1 MGLKIFFNK
10 TNNLHEN
17 VQFNRVVKRLIPFF
31 EEQGWDGLLIGNP
44 SNEDYPR
51 FRADAILLYTNGIII
66 IDFKD
71 YAGEILMP
79 LNDDD
84 FGKKAWFINVA
95 DGDKIKIEAGNNHIN
110 PYRQLNSYR
119 GVLKSIIEDDSLL
132 RYIINKG
139 RICAL
144 NIFSGPITQ
153 NRETSRKVPY
163 YQLVQ
168 EIDLH
173 TFLDAFPSDNKYEEA
188 IANRFK
194 SLFPADEWKGDLTIQ
209 IDSPFKTNQQ
219 TYNYIDQNIQP
230 ILKEFFTTDGSG
242 ILVLESMS
250 SKLRGQW
257 LQNVNTFALE
267 KEVPETDLWCHS
279 SRIAR
284 KLQHMTGFDIS
295 SLYAVIYGG
304 KSKTEI
310 QPDNDANEEQEE
322 ETVSQEQIGIKSDKD
337 IDDAAVII
345 IPEAHLVSRS
355 LHQSDLLRFGSGR
368 LLEDLFHFLKLKSNN
383 RKLVLIG
390 DPYMLSYGRNED
402 SALNIETLNELFPDG
417 NILHFRH
424 EYKVQENDNK
434 LLKLRRSIAGSIDHS
449 IFNYLKFSYGQS
461 LVLTEHEQATAHLQE
476 WFSAPIENEPKNAV
490 LLYSKKEVR
499 TTNKWIK
506 NNVLNNGTSLASGD
520 LLLLNNNIN
529 IPDQTG
535 FGTPTKIVNGSYF
548 LVQEVLQVENEDI
561 TTKRDGLIARLRYRH
576 LKVKLLANNDIPNFK
591 LIILENYFD
600 GVEDLT
606 REELKAV
613 KIFTSQKLAN
623 LKKQHPFEES
633 SDYQNL
639 VSDKE
644 YIEFQLKIENWHKA
658 KQKGDKVLKK
668 DLKEFEVG
676 RNKIERS
683 YKRNY
688 TSQLMFQLRKMDPY
702 INAALVN
709 YGWAI
714 TVHKSVG
721 SKFENVLFKALQL
734 EDSGIT
740 NESYFR
746 WLYTGLTA
754 SWKTIHVL
762 NPQAINPFINC
773 HFIDEVE
780 ITDNVSLNIN
790 SQMLSY
796 DNEVPLDELKEYFPD
811 GLKRN
816 TAIFI
821 GKLYLELGAFK
832 IDSIR
837 KYSEYLSKVVLVS
850 TNGNNVIVAINNRAN
865 ENISS
870 VRIEGSDTDD
880 GLVQKA
886 IGQIYEEYSQSSFPT
901 DYRGSIYNQWKE
913 KLASEE
919 ITLHLLEC
927 HSNEDRLAVVDA
939 NDVVKFNLR
948 YTTGE
953 KNAGFFISLEVKQKS
968 NQALV
973 ETVKELLD
981 EN

>member
-1 MGLKIFFNK
+1 MGLEVLFNK
-10 TNNLHEN
+10 TENLHEN
-17 VQFNRVVKRLIPFF
+17 VQFNRIVKRLIPFF

-44 SNEDYPR
+44 SNDDYPR
-51 FRADAILLYTNGIII
+51 FRADAILLYSNGIII

-79 LNDDD
+79 LNDED
-84 FGKKAWFINVA
+84 FGKKSWFINVE
-95 DGDKIKIEAGNNHIN
+95 DGNKIKIEAGNNHTN

-119 GVLKSIIEDDSLL
+119 GVMKSIIEDDSLM
-132 RYIINKG
+132 RYVINKG

-144 NIFSGPITQ
+144 NIFSGPVTL
-153 NRETSRKVPY
+153 NRKTSRKVPY

-173 TFLDAFPSDNKYEEA
+173 TFLDAFPNDNKYEEA

-194 SLFPADEWKGDLTIQ
+194 SLFPSDEWKGDLTIQ
-209 IDSPFKTNQQ
+209 LDSPIKTVQQ

-230 ILKEFFTTDGSG
+230 ILKEFFTTEGSG

-257 LQNVNTFALE
+257 LQNVNTFALDQ
-267 KEVPETDLWCHS
+267 EVPETDLWCHS

-284 KLQHMTGFDIS
+284 KLQRSTGFDIA
-295 SLYAVIYGG
+295 SLYTVIYGG
-304 KSKTEI
+304 KGKTEI
-310 QPDNDANEEQEE
+310 PSDDEENGDE
-322 ETVSQEQIGIKSDKD
+322 ETVSQEQIGIKSDRD

-345 IPEAHLVSRS
+345 IPESHLVSRS

-390 DPYMLSYGRNED
+390 DPYMLSYGKNED

-449 IFNYLKFSYGQS
+449 IFNYLKFNYDQS
-461 LVLTEHEQATAHLQE
+461 VILTEHEQATAHLQE
-476 WFSAPIENEPKNAV
+476 WFSGPIENEPKDAV

-506 NNVLNNGTSLASGD
+506 NNVLKNGTSLAAGD

-548 LVQEVLQVENEDI
+548 VVQEVLQVDNEDVI
-561 TTKRDGLIARLRYRH
+561 TKRDGLIARLRYRH
-576 LKVKLLANNDIPNFK
+576 LEVKLLANNAIPNFK

-613 KIFTSQKLAN
+613 KIFTSQKLAK
-623 LKKQHPFEES
+623 LKKQNPFEES

-644 YIEFQLKIENWHKA
+644 FIEFQLKIENWQKA
-658 KQKGDKVLKK
+658 KQNNEKVLKK

-683 YKRNY
+683 YKSNY
-688 TSQLMFQLRKMDPY
+688 TSQLLFQLRKMDPY
-702 INAALVN
+702 INAGLVN

-762 NPQAINPFINC
+762 NPQAIDPFINC
-773 HFIDEVE
+773 HFTDEVE
-780 ITDNVSLNIN
+780 ITDEVSLNIN
-790 SQMLSY
+790 TQMLSY
-796 DNEVPLDELKEYFPD
+796 DNEVTLDELSGYFPD
-811 GLKRN
+811 SLKHN

-821 GKLYLELGAFK
+821 GKLFLELSDFK
-832 IDSIR
+832 IDSVR
-837 KYSEYLSKVVLVS
+837 KYSDYLSKVVLVS
-850 TNGNNVIVAINNRAN
+850 KNGNNVIVAINNRGN
-865 ENISS
+865 EEISS
-870 VRIEGSDTDD
+870 VRIEGNDAED

-886 IGQIYEEYSQSSFPT
+886 IDKIYELQSQSSFPT
-901 DYRGSIYNQWKE
+901 DYRGDIYNQWKE

-927 HSNEDRLAVVDA
+927 HSNEDRLAVVDSS
-939 NDVVKFNLR
+939 DVVKFNLR

-953 KNAGFFISLEVKQKS
+953 KNGGFFTSLQIKEKS

-973 ETVKELLD
+973 EAVKKLLD
-981 EN
+981 EK

>member
-1 MGLKIFFNK
+1 MGLEVLFNK
-10 TNNLHEN
+10 TKNLHEN
-17 VQFNRVVKRLIPFF
+17 VQFNRVIKRLIPFF
-31 EEQGWDGLLIGNP
+31 DEQGWDGLLIGNP

-71 YAGEILMP
+71 YAGEILIP
-79 LNDDD
+79 LNDED
-84 FGKKAWFINVA
+84 FGKKSWFINVE
-95 DGDKIKIEAGNNHIN
+95 DGNKIKIEAGNNHTN

-119 GVLKSIIEDDSLL
+119 GVVKSIIEDDSLM
-132 RYIINKG
+132 RYVINKR

-144 NIFSGPITQ
+144 NIFSGPITL
-153 NRETSRKVPY
+153 NRKTSRKVPY

-194 SLFPADEWKGDLTIQ
+194 LLFPSDEWKGDLTIQ
-209 IDSPFKTNQQ
+209 LDSPIKTVQQ

-230 ILKEFFTTDGSG
+230 ILKEFFTTEGSG

-257 LQNVNTFALE
+257 LQNVNTFALDQ
-267 KEVPETDLWCHS
+267 EVPETDLWCHS
-279 SRIAR
+279 SRIAN
-284 KLQHMTGFDIS
+284 KLKRSTGFDIT
-295 SLYAVIYGG
+295 SLYTVIYGG
-304 KSKTEI
+304 KSKTET
-310 QPDNDANEEQEE
+310 PSDDEENEDE
-322 ETVSQEQIGIKSDKD
+322 ETVSQEQIGIKSDRD

-368 LLEDLFHFLKLKSNN
+368 LLEDLFHFIKLKSNN

-390 DPYMLSYGRNED
+390 DPYMLSYGKNED

-417 NILHFRH
+417 DILHFRH

-449 IFNYLKFSYGQS
+449 IFNYLKFNYDQS
-461 LVLTEHEQATAHLQE
+461 VILTEHDQATAHLQE
-476 WFSAPIENEPKNAV
+476 WFSGPIENEPKDAV

-506 NNVLNNGTSLASGD
+506 NNVLKNGTSLTKGD
-520 LLLLNNNIN
+520 LLLINNNIN

-548 LVQEVLQVENEDI
+548 VVQEVLQVDNEDV

-600 GVEDLT
+600 GLEDLT

-613 KIFTSQKLAN
+613 KIFTSQKLAKLKRQN
-623 LKKQHPFEES
+623 LFKES
-633 SDYQNL
+633 SEYQKL

-644 YIEFQLKIENWHKA
+644 FIEFQLKIENWQQA
-658 KQKGDKVLKK
+658 KQNNEKVLKK

-688 TSQLMFQLRKMDPY
+688 SSQLMFQLRKMDPY

-709 YGWAI
+709 FGWAI

-762 NPQAINPFINC
+762 NPQAIDPFINC
-773 HFIDEVE
+773 HFTDEVE
-780 ITDNVSLNIN
+780 ITDYVSLNIN
-790 SQMLSY
+790 SQILSY
-796 DNEVPLDELKEYFPD
+796 DNEVVIDELAEHFP
-811 GLKRN
+811 GNLIHN
-816 TAIFI
+816 IAIFI
-821 GKLYLELGAFK
+821 GKLYVELSDFK
-832 IDSIR
+832 IDSVR
-837 KYSEYLSKVVLVS
+837 KYSDYLSKVVLVS
-850 TNGNNVIVAINNRAN
+850 KNGNNVIVAINNRGN
-865 ENISS
+865 EEISS
-870 VRIEGSDTDD
+870 VRIEGNDNED

-886 IGQIYEEYSQSSFPT
+886 IDQIYEQQSRSSFPT
-901 DYRGSIYNQWKE
+901 DYRGDIYNQWKE
-913 KLASEE
+913 QLASEE

-939 NDVVKFNLR
+939 EDVVKFNLR

-953 KNAGFFISLEVKQKS
+953 KNSGFFISLEIKAKS

-973 ETVKELLD
+973 EAVKELLD
-981 EN
+981 EK

>member
-1 MGLKIFFNK
+1 MGLEVLFNK
-10 TNNLHEN
+10 TENLHEN
-17 VQFNRVVKRLIPFF
+17 VQFNRIVKRLIPFF

-44 SNEDYPR
+44 SNDDYPR

-79 LNDDD
+79 INDED
-84 FGKKAWFINVA
+84 FGKKSWFINVE
-95 DGDKIKIEAGNNHIN
+95 DGNKIKIEAGNNHTN

-119 GVLKSIIEDDSLL
+119 GVLKSIIEDDSLM
-132 RYIINKG
+132 RYVINKG

-144 NIFSGPITQ
+144 NIFSGPITL
-153 NRETSRKVPY
+153 NRKTSRKVPY

-194 SLFPADEWKGDLTIQ
+194 SLFPSDEWKGDLTIQ
-209 IDSPFKTNQQ
+209 LDSPIKTVQQ

-230 ILKEFFTTDGSG
+230 ILKEFFTTEGSG

-257 LQNVNTFALE
+257 LQNVNTFALDQ
-267 KEVPETDLWCHS
+267 EVPETDLWCHS

-284 KLQHMTGFDIS
+284 KLQRSTGFDIA
-295 SLYAVIYGG
+295 SLYTVIYGG
-304 KSKTEI
+304 KGKTEI
-310 QPDNDANEEQEE
+310 PSDDEENGDE
-322 ETVSQEQIGIKSDKD
+322 ETVSQEQIGIKSDRD

-345 IPEAHLVSRS
+345 IPESHLVSRS

-390 DPYMLSYGRNED
+390 DPYMLSYGKNED

-449 IFNYLKFSYGQS
+449 IFNYLKFNYDQS
-461 LVLTEHEQATAHLQE
+461 VILTEHEQATAHLQE
-476 WFSAPIENEPKNAV
+476 WFSGPIENEPKDAV

-506 NNVLNNGTSLASGD
+506 SNVLKNGTSLAAGD

-548 LVQEVLQVENEDI
+548 VVQEVLQLENEDV

-576 LKVKLLANNDIPNFK
+576 LEVKLLANNAIPNFK

-613 KIFTSQKLAN
+613 KIFTSQKLAK
-623 LKKQHPFEES
+623 LKKQNPFEES

-644 YIEFQLKIENWHKA
+644 FIDFQLKIENWQKA
-658 KQKGDKVLKK
+658 NQNNEKVLKK

-683 YKRNY
+683 YKSNY
-688 TSQLMFQLRKMDPY
+688 TSQLLFQLRKMDPH

-746 WLYTGLTA
+746 WLYSGLTA

-762 NPQAINPFINC
+762 NPQAIDPFINC
-773 HFIDEVE
+773 HFTDEVE
-780 ITDNVSLNIN
+780 ITDEVSLNIN
-790 SQMLSY
+790 TQMLSY
-796 DNEVPLDELKEYFPD
+796 DNEVTLDELSGYFPD
-811 GLKRN
+811 SLKHN

-821 GKLYLELGAFK
+821 GKLYVELSDFK
-832 IDSIR
+832 IDSVR
-837 KYSEYLSKVVLVS
+837 KYSDYLSKVVFVS
-850 TNGNNVIVAINNRAN
+850 KNGNNVIVAINNRGN
-865 ENISS
+865 EEISS
-870 VRIEGSDTDD
+870 VRIEGNDAED

-886 IGQIYEEYSQSSFPT
+886 MDKIYELQSQSSFPT
-901 DYRGSIYNQWKE
+901 DYRGDIYNQWKE
-913 KLASEE
+913 KLVSEE

-939 NDVVKFNLR
+939 DDVVKFNLR

-953 KNAGFFISLEVKQKS
+953 RNGGFFISLEIKEKS

-973 ETVKELLD
+973 EAVKKLLD
-981 EN
+981 EK

>member
-1 MGLKIFFNK
+1 MGLEVLFNK
-10 TNNLHEN
+10 TKNLHEN
-17 VQFNRVVKRLIPFF
+17 VQFNRVIKRLIPFF
-31 EEQGWDGLLIGNP
+31 DEQGWDGLLIGNP

-71 YAGEILMP
+71 YAGEILIP
-79 LNDDD
+79 LNDED
-84 FGKKAWFINVA
+84 FGKKSWFINVE
-95 DGDKIKIEAGNNHIN
+95 DGNKIKIEAGNNHTN

-119 GVLKSIIEDDSLL
+119 GVVKSIIEDDSLM
-132 RYIINKG
+132 RYVINKR

-144 NIFSGPITQ
+144 NIFSGPITL
-153 NRETSRKVPY
+153 NRKTSRKVPY

-194 SLFPADEWKGDLTIQ
+194 LLFPSDEWKGDLTIQ
-209 IDSPFKTNQQ
+209 LDSPIKTVQQ

-230 ILKEFFTTDGSG
+230 ILKEFFTTEGSG

-257 LQNVNTFALE
+257 LQNVNTFALDQ
-267 KEVPETDLWCHS
+267 EVPETDLWCHS
-279 SRIAR
+279 SRIAN
-284 KLQHMTGFDIS
+284 KLKRSTGFDIT
-295 SLYAVIYGG
+295 SLYTVIYGG
-304 KSKTEI
+304 KSKTET
-310 QPDNDANEEQEE
+310 PSDDEENEDE
-322 ETVSQEQIGIKSDKD
+322 ETVSQEQIGIKSDRD

-368 LLEDLFHFLKLKSNN
+368 LLEDLFHFIKLKSNN

-390 DPYMLSYGRNED
+390 DPYMLSYGKNED

-417 NILHFRH
+417 DILHFRH

-449 IFNYLKFSYGQS
+449 IFNYLKFNYDQS
-461 LVLTEHEQATAHLQE
+461 VILTEHDQATAHLQE
-476 WFSAPIENEPKNAV
+476 WFSGPIENEPKDAV

-506 NNVLNNGTSLASGD
+506 NNVLKNGTSLAKGD
-520 LLLLNNNIN
+520 LLLINNNIN

-548 LVQEVLQVENEDI
+548 VVQEVLQVDNEDV

-600 GVEDLT
+600 GLEDLT

-613 KIFTSQKLAN
+613 KIFTSQKLAKLKRQN
-623 LKKQHPFEES
+623 LFKES
-633 SDYQNL
+633 SEYQNL

-644 YIEFQLKIENWHKA
+644 FIEFQLKIENWQQA
-658 KQKGDKVLKK
+658 KQNNEKVLKK

-688 TSQLMFQLRKMDPY
+688 SSQLMFQLRKMDPY

-709 YGWAI
+709 FGWAI

-762 NPQAINPFINC
+762 NPQAIDPFINC
-773 HFIDEVE
+773 HFTDEVE
-780 ITDNVSLNIN
+780 ITDDVSLNIN
-790 SQMLSY
+790 SQILSY
-796 DNEVPLDELKEYFPD
+796 DNEVVIDELAEHFP
-811 GLKRN
+811 GNLIHN
-816 TAIFI
+816 IAIFI
-821 GKLYLELGAFK
+821 GKLYVELSDFK
-832 IDSIR
+832 IDSVR
-837 KYSEYLSKVVLVS
+837 KYSDYLSKVVLVS
-850 TNGNNVIVAINNRAN
+850 KNGNNVIVAINNRGN
-865 ENISS
+865 EEISS
-870 VRIEGSDTDD
+870 VRIEGNDNED

-886 IGQIYEEYSQSSFPT
+886 IDQIYEQQSRSSFPT
-901 DYRGSIYNQWKE
+901 DYRGDIYNQWKE
-913 KLASEE
+913 QLASEE

-939 NDVVKFNLR
+939 EDVVKFNLR

-953 KNAGFFISLEVKQKS
+953 KNSGFFISLEIKAKS

-973 ETVKELLD
+973 EAVKELLD
-981 EN
+981 EK

>member
-1 MGLKIFFNK
+1 MGLEVLFNK
-10 TNNLHEN
+10 TENLHEN
-17 VQFNRVVKRLIPFF
+17 VQFNRIVKRLIPFF

-44 SNEDYPR
+44 SNDDYPR

-79 LNDDD
+79 LNDED
-84 FGKKAWFINVA
+84 FGKKSWFINVE
-95 DGDKIKIEAGNNHIN
+95 DGNKIKIEAGNNHTN

-119 GVLKSIIEDDSLL
+119 GVMKSIIEDDSLM
-132 RYIINKG
+132 RYVINKG

-144 NIFSGPITQ
+144 NIFSGPITL
-153 NRETSRKVPY
+153 NRKTSRKVPY

-194 SLFPADEWKGDLTIQ
+194 SLFPSDEWKGDLTIQ
-209 IDSPFKTNQQ
+209 LDSPIKTVQQ

-230 ILKEFFTTDGSG
+230 ILKEFFTTEGSG

-257 LQNVNTFALE
+257 LQNVNTFALDQ
-267 KEVPETDLWCHS
+267 EVPETDLWCHS

-284 KLQHMTGFDIS
+284 KLQRSTGFDIA
-295 SLYAVIYGG
+295 SLYTVIYGG
-304 KSKTEI
+304 KGKTEI
-310 QPDNDANEEQEE
+310 PSDDEENGDE
-322 ETVSQEQIGIKSDKD
+322 ETVSQEQIGIKSDRD

-345 IPEAHLVSRS
+345 IPESHLVSRS

-390 DPYMLSYGRNED
+390 DPYMLSYGKNED

-449 IFNYLKFSYGQS
+449 IFNYLKFNYDQS
-461 LVLTEHEQATAHLQE
+461 VILTEHEQATAHLQE
-476 WFSAPIENEPKNAV
+476 WFSGPIENEPKDAV

-506 NNVLNNGTSLASGD
+506 NNVLKNGTSLAAGD

-548 LVQEVLQVENEDI
+548 VVQEVLQVDNEDVI
-561 TTKRDGLIARLRYRH
+561 TKRDGLIARLRYRH
-576 LKVKLLANNDIPNFK
+576 LEVKLLANNAIPNFK

-613 KIFTSQKLAN
+613 KIFTSQKLAK
-623 LKKQHPFEES
+623 LKKQNPFEES

-644 YIEFQLKIENWHKA
+644 FIEFQLKIENWQKA
-658 KQKGDKVLKK
+658 KQNNEKVLKK

-683 YKRNY
+683 YKSNY
-688 TSQLMFQLRKMDPY
+688 TSQSLFQLRKMDPY
-702 INAALVN
+702 INAGLVN

-746 WLYTGLTA
+746 WLYSGLTA

-762 NPQAINPFINC
+762 NPQAIDPFINC
-773 HFIDEVE
+773 HFTDEVE
-780 ITDNVSLNIN
+780 ITDEVSLNIN
-790 SQMLSY
+790 TQMLSY
-796 DNEVPLDELKEYFPD
+796 DNEVTLDELSGCFPD
-811 GLKRN
+811 SLKHN

-821 GKLYLELGAFK
+821 GKLYVELSDFK
-832 IDSIR
+832 IDSVR
-837 KYSEYLSKVVLVS
+837 KYSDYLSKVVFVS
-850 TNGNNVIVAINNRAN
+850 KNGNNVIVAINNRGN
-865 ENISS
+865 EEISS
-870 VRIEGSDTDD
+870 VRIEGNDAED

-886 IGQIYEEYSQSSFPT
+886 IDKIYELQSQSSFPT
-901 DYRGSIYNQWKE
+901 DYRGDIYNQWKAQ
-913 KLASEE
+913 LVSEE

-939 NDVVKFNLR
+939 DDIVKFNLR

-953 KNAGFFISLEVKQKS
+953 RNGGFFISLEIKEKS

-973 ETVKELLD
+973 EAVKKLLD
-981 EN
+981 EK

>member
-1 MGLKIFFNK
+1 MGLEVLFNK
-10 TNNLHEN
+10 TENLHEN
-17 VQFNRVVKRLIPFF
+17 VQFNRIVKRLIPFF

-44 SNEDYPR
+44 SNDDYPR

-79 LNDDD
+79 INDED
-84 FGKKAWFINVA
+84 FGKKSWFINVE
-95 DGDKIKIEAGNNHIN
+95 DGNKIKIEAGNNHTN

-119 GVLKSIIEDDSLL
+119 GVLKSIIEDDSLM
-132 RYIINKG
+132 RYVVNKG

-144 NIFSGPITQ
+144 NIFSGPITL
-153 NRETSRKVPY
+153 NRKTSRKVPY

-173 TFLDAFPSDNKYEEA
+173 TFLDAFPGDNKYEEA

-194 SLFPADEWKGDLTIQ
+194 SLFPSDEWKGDLTIQ
-209 IDSPFKTNQQ
+209 LDSPIKTVQQ

-230 ILKEFFTTDGSG
+230 ILKEFFTTEGSG

-257 LQNVNTFALE
+257 LQNVNTFALDQ
-267 KEVPETDLWCHS
+267 EVPETDLWCHS

-284 KLQHMTGFDIS
+284 KLQRSTGFDIA
-295 SLYAVIYGG
+295 SLYTVIYGG
-304 KSKTEI
+304 KGKTEI
-310 QPDNDANEEQEE
+310 PSDDEENGDE
-322 ETVSQEQIGIKSDKD
+322 ETVSQEQIGIKSDRD

-345 IPEAHLVSRS
+345 IPESHLVSRS

-368 LLEDLFHFLKLKSNN
+368 LLEDLFHFLKLKSSN

-390 DPYMLSYGRNED
+390 DPYMLSYGKNED

-424 EYKVQENDNK
+424 EYKIQENDNK

-449 IFNYLKFSYGQS
+449 IFNYLKFNYDQS
-461 LVLTEHEQATAHLQE
+461 VILTEHEQATAHLQK
-476 WFSAPIENEPKNAV
+476 WFSGPIENEPKDAV

-506 NNVLNNGTSLASGD
+506 NNVLKNGSSLAAGD

-535 FGTPTKIVNGSYF
+535 FGTPAKIVNGSYF
-548 LVQEVLQVENEDI
+548 VVQEVLQVENEDV

-576 LKVKLLANNDIPNFK
+576 LEVKLLANNAIPNFK

-613 KIFTSQKLAN
+613 KIFTSQKLAK
-623 LKKQHPFEES
+623 LKKQLPFEES

-644 YIEFQLKIENWHKA
+644 FIDFQLKIENWQKA
-658 KQKGDKVLKK
+658 NQNNEKVLKK

-688 TSQLMFQLRKMDPY
+688 SSQLMFQLRKMDPY
-702 INAALVN
+702 VNAALVN

-762 NPQAINPFINC
+762 NPQAIDPFINC
-773 HFIDEVE
+773 HFTDEVE
-780 ITDNVSLNIN
+780 ITDGVSLNIN

-796 DNEVPLDELKEYFPD
+796 DNEIPIDELTEYFPD
-811 GLKRN
+811 SLKHN

-821 GKLYLELGAFK
+821 GKLYEELRDFK
-832 IDSIR
+832 IVSIR

-850 TNGNNVIVAINNRAN
+850 KNGNNVIVAINNRGN
-865 ENISS
+865 EEISS
-870 VRIEGSDTDD
+870 VRIEGSDAED

-886 IGQIYEEYSQSSFPT
+886 INQIYEQQSQSTFPT
-901 DYRGSIYNQWKE
+901 DYRGEIYNQWKAQF
-913 KLASEE
+913 ASEE

-939 NDVVKFNLR
+939 DDVVKFNLR

-953 KNAGFFISLEVKQKS
+953 RNGGFFISLEIKEKS

-973 ETVKELLD
+973 EAVKELLD
-981 EN
+981 EK

>member
-1 MGLKIFFNK
+1 MGLEVLFNK
-10 TNNLHEN
+10 TKNLHEN
-17 VQFNRVVKRLIPFF
+17 VQFNRVIKRLIPFF
-31 EEQGWDGLLIGNP
+31 DEQGWDGLLIGNP

-71 YAGEILMP
+71 YAGEILIP
-79 LNDDD
+79 LNDED
-84 FGKKAWFINVA
+84 FGKKSWFINVE
-95 DGDKIKIEAGNNHIN
+95 DGNKIKIEAGNNHTN

-119 GVLKSIIEDDSLL
+119 GVVKSIIEDDSLM
-132 RYIINKG
+132 RYVINKR

-144 NIFSGPITQ
+144 NIFSGPITL
-153 NRETSRKVPY
+153 NRKTSRKVPY

-173 TFLDAFPSDNKYEEA
+173 TFLDSFPSDNKYEEA

-194 SLFPADEWKGDLTIQ
+194 LLFPSDEWKGDLTIQ
-209 IDSPFKTNQQ
+209 LDSPIKTVQQ

-230 ILKEFFTTDGSG
+230 ILKEFFTTEGSG

-257 LQNVNTFALE
+257 LQNVNTFALDQ
-267 KEVPETDLWCHS
+267 EVPETDLWCHS
-279 SRIAR
+279 SRIAN
-284 KLQHMTGFDIS
+284 KLKRSTGFDIT
-295 SLYAVIYGG
+295 SLYTVIYGG
-304 KSKTEI
+304 KSKTET
-310 QPDNDANEEQEE
+310 PSDDEENEDE
-322 ETVSQEQIGIKSDKD
+322 ETVSQEQIGIKSDRD

-368 LLEDLFHFLKLKSNN
+368 LLEDLFHFIKLKSNN

-390 DPYMLSYGRNED
+390 DPYMLSYGKNED

-417 NILHFRH
+417 DILHFRH

-449 IFNYLKFSYGQS
+449 IFNYLKFNYDQS
-461 LVLTEHEQATAHLQE
+461 VILTEHDQATAHLQE
-476 WFSAPIENEPKNAV
+476 WFSGPIENEPKDAV

-506 NNVLNNGTSLASGD
+506 NNVLKNGTSLAKGD
-520 LLLLNNNIN
+520 LLLINNNIN

-548 LVQEVLQVENEDI
+548 VVQEVLQVDNEDV

-600 GVEDLT
+600 GLEDLT

-613 KIFTSQKLAN
+613 KIFTSQKLAKLKRQN
-623 LKKQHPFEES
+623 LFKES
-633 SDYQNL
+633 SEYQNL

-644 YIEFQLKIENWHKA
+644 FIEFQLKIENWQQA
-658 KQKGDKVLKK
+658 KQNNEKVLKK

-688 TSQLMFQLRKMDPY
+688 SSQLMFQLRKMDPY

-709 YGWAI
+709 FGWAI

-762 NPQAINPFINC
+762 NPQAIDPFINC
-773 HFIDEVE
+773 HFTDEVE
-780 ITDNVSLNIN
+780 ITDDVSLNIN
-790 SQMLSY
+790 SQILSY
-796 DNEVPLDELKEYFPD
+796 DNEVVIDELAEHFP
-811 GLKRN
+811 GNLIHN
-816 TAIFI
+816 IAIFI
-821 GKLYLELGAFK
+821 GKLYVELSDFK
-832 IDSIR
+832 IDSVR
-837 KYSEYLSKVVLVS
+837 KYSDYLSKVVLVS
-850 TNGNNVIVAINNRAN
+850 KNGNNVIVAINNRGN
-865 ENISS
+865 EEISS
-870 VRIEGSDTDD
+870 VRIEGNDNED

-886 IGQIYEEYSQSSFPT
+886 IDQIYEQQSRSSFPT
-901 DYRGSIYNQWKE
+901 DYRGDIYNQWKE
-913 KLASEE
+913 QLASEE

-939 NDVVKFNLR
+939 EDVVKFNLR

-953 KNAGFFISLEVKQKS
+953 KNSGFFISLEIKAKS

-973 ETVKELLD
+973 EAVKELLD
-981 EN
+981 EK